1 MEILLRNKFVRQS
14 KMLVFCYM
22 KCFPANIYLFTVN
35 KGNTGKRCKIFK
47 VNNKNTKT
55 TSIMSYLASFSSASI
70 VDFEHVNVS
79 WVILKKSVSCPY
91 EKSEPVQV

>member
-1 MEILLRNKFVRQS
+1 MEILLRNKFVLQS

-22 KCFPANIYLFTVN
+22 KCFSANIYLFKVN
-35 KGNTGKRCKIFK
+35 KRNTGKRCKIFE
-47 VNNKNTKT
+47 VNDENTKT
-55 TSIMSYLASFSSASI
+55 TSVMSYLSSFSSASI